1 LRSPFFVAENL
12 VDPDRPVVTQ
22 WSHCRQN
29 EQRTG
34 KTKAK
39 EIKAFVYFLTGPEG
53 QWELS
58 DGEQQIGHMEQVGL
72 AFEIKPLAGS
82 ILDGMEAQ
90 PYPSKQEALR
100 AIELH
105 TGRSC
110 EPAVTQT

>member
-1 LRSPFFVAENL
+1 MCRLTIRK
-12 VDPDRPVVTQ
+12 
-22 WSHCRQN
+22 SHVFGIGRRLQV
-29 EQRTG
+29 
-34 KTKAK
+34 TKA
-39 EIKAFVYFLTGPEG
+39 VTGSEG

-58 DGEQQIGHMEQVGL
+58 DGERQIGHIEQVGL
-72 AFEIKPLAGS
+72 AFEIKPLACS

-90 PYPSKQEALR
+90 PNPSKQEALR

>member
-1 LRSPFFVAENL
+1 MAEDKGDQS
-12 VDPDRPVVTQ
+12 VPDV
-22 WSHCRQN
+22 
-29 EQRTG
+29 
-34 KTKAK
+34 
-39 EIKAFVYFLTGPEG
+39 VYFLTGPEG
-53 QWELS
+53 QWQLS
-58 DGEQQIGHMEQVGL
+58 DGEQQIGHIEQVGL
-72 AFEIKPLAGS
+72 AFEVKPVAGS

>member
-1 LRSPFFVAENL
+1 
-12 VDPDRPVVTQ
+12 VVTQ

-34 KTKAK
+34 KTESKGDQSVPDV
-39 EIKAFVYFLTGPEG
+39 VYFLTGPEG

-58 DGEQQIGHMEQVGL
+58 DGEQQIGHIEQVGL